1 MTLILRSHTSVS
13 LRITFIVSFKCRFN
27 RFPFEILSPT
37 PTPGWRVKH
46 PILLH
51 IKKENNIKN
60 AFSSKDMSSAD
71 PISTLSPYRYIN
83 LETLKRNG
91 EGVIT
96 TVWFTINGR
105 KINVVTRNQTGKVKR
120 LRNNPNVRL
129 APCGIRGHLKG
140 QWFNGKASFANPEE
154 LNHAL
159 SLRNKK
165 YGLRA
170 TLAGIF
176 SRTKGQLVGIVISLD

>member
-1 MTLILRSHTSVS
+1 M
-13 LRITFIVSFKCRFN
+13 RI
-27 RFPFEILSPT
+27 E
-37 PTPGWRVKH
+37 
-46 PILLH
+46 
-51 IKKENNIKN
+51 KENNITN

-91 EGVIT
+91 EGVTT
-96 TVWFTINGR
+96 TVWFTIDGR

-140 QWFNGKASFANPEE
+140 QWFNGKASFASPEE

-170 TLAGIF
+170 TLAGIL
-176 SRTKGQLVGIVISLD
+176 SRTKGEPVGIIISLDRVD